1 MEIEIVRKMVGVEK
15 REIRCR
21 GLPNCRHDCRHD
33 LQELMT

>member
-21 GLPNCRHDCRHD
+21 GLPDCRHD